1 VLFQQDP
8 SMPLGTEDTFILH
21 QTTISTEHKLG
32 LILNLGLRSAGYV
45 TGEMLDGGL
54 IFRAGLNY
62 HP

>member
-1 VLFQQDP
+1 
-8 SMPLGTEDTFILH
+8 MPLGTEDTFILH